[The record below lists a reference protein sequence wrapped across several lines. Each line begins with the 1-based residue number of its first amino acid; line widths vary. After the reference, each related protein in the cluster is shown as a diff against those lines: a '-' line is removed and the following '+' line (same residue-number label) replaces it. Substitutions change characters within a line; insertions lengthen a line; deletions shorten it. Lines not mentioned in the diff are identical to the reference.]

1 MPRDRRD
8 IHIDHIDPSTS
19 CEGNLGGGP
28 PGSRVGWC
36 LPDWLRGALSPPGFF
51 AVSARPDFTEGRR
64 FPERREGFSA
74 YPALGGTE

>member
-8 IHIDHIDPSTS
+8 IHSDHIDPSTS
-19 CEGNLGGGP
+19 CEGNLGGRTTGE
-28 PGSRVGWC
+28 SGW
-36 LPDWLRGALSPPGFF
+36 LVPPDWLRGALSPPGFF